1 MVYNIDSVKPFLF
14 WRLLGLDCFLKDFE
28 SLMRGFLERFKLRE
42 LFFDVEDLLVDFDV
56 DFSFGFFFGGF
67 FWEIFGLR
75 RRVTIVTLCIV
86 KDGLS
91 IDIIFFKSIFLNYF

>member
-1 MVYNIDSVKPFLF
+1 M
-14 WRLLGLDCFLKDFE
+14 KDFE

-67 FWEIFGLR
+67 F
-75 RRVTIVTLCIV
+75 
-86 KDGLS
+86 
-91 IDIIFFKSIFLNYF
+91 